1 MKTVAALALVVL
13 AAPAGAQSKRYPPE
27 PVDKDREAAEHS
39 KLWEA
44 ATNPHKTTYEAL
56 LAEAQQ
62 LIDGRTD
69 DQAIEAVHKL
79 DQAVALLPDEP
90 DAYRL
95 RGEAYMALDEWAKC
109 ARDLETA
116 AAKTTPSDTD
126 AARKPLADRRRKL
139 GLCQARAGKL
149 GDAERTLSEA
159 AASGTANGELLMR
172 LGEVRI
178 AMGKLEEA
186 ISALRSSLDATDSPM
201 AQAPIRWLLAS
212 AYDRARLPAEALDEA
227 RRAAGLDR
235 SGTAIQGLQLLA
247 IGEQEYLMGLSYTV
261 YEPPRPEYVLL
272 YFRRFLTLAPDSPWR
287 KRAED
292 HLREVKP
299 AELPEVVNRIAG
311 AAPLD
316 LDAAR
321 AVVRRSMPAMRACMT
336 KVPNGILEVTI
347 TKVGPRTPPSD
358 RGRPRYLAPPEGV
371 NVELRLNLD
380 VVSRAETDAAIRCVE
395 PIAAKLPMPPIKE
408 RDAYYKAAFFVVG
421 S

>member
-1 MKTVAALALVVL
+1 MKRLVALALVVL
-13 AAPAGAQSKRYPPE
+13 AAPAGAQSRRYPPE

-39 KLWEA
+39 KLWET
-44 ATNPHKTTYEAL
+44 ATNPHKTAYEAL

-62 LIDGRTD
+62 ALDGRTD
-69 DQAIEAVHKL
+69 DQALDAVRKL
-79 DQAVALLPDEP
+79 DQAVGLLPDEP

-95 RGEAYMALDEWAKC
+95 RGEAHMALEEWAKC

-116 AAKTTPSDTD
+116 AAKTTPAD
-126 AARKPLADRRRKL
+126 AVVARKPLADQRRKL
-139 GLCQARAGKL
+139 GLCQARAGRL

-178 AMGKLEEA
+178 AMGKLDEA

-212 AYDRARLPAEALDEA
+212 AYDRARLPAEALEEA

-299 AELPEVVNRIAG
+299 AELPEVVNRISG

-321 AVVRRSMPAMRACMT
+321 ATIRRSMPAMRACMT

-395 PIAAKLPMPPIKE
+395 PIASKLAMPPIKE

-421 S
+421 P